1 MSDPAHLSVQMRH
14 RQGSLELAAEFELTQ
29 PWTVLFGPSGSGKS
43 TMLRAIAGLLHPDE
57 GRIVFRGRRSK
68 GHPEQVLTDTAQ
80 RVFVATHLR
89 PIRWSAQSSPL
100 FPHLTVRENVAYGVP
115 HVDQIV
121 DEAMNRLRLN
131 PLAKKMSWQ
140 LSGGERQRV
149 TLARAIAASMT
160 GQYLLLLDEPFVGLD
175 LKLRDEL
182 LADLLRWREST
193 GTPVLSVTHNI
204 GETFQ
209 LGAEVIRIDEGKI
222 VGQGPAEEVLAAE
235 RERLI
240 GQLARPVQRRSQAA
254 QNKILDA

>member
-1 MSDPAHLSVQMRH
+1 MRH
-14 RQGSLELAAEFELTQ
+14 RQGVLDLTVAFELTQ

-43 TMLRAIAGLLHPDE
+43 TVLRVIAGSVRPDE
-57 GRIVFRGRRSK
+57 GSVLFRGRRD
-68 GHPEQVLTDTAQ
+68 GERREQVLTETAQ
-80 RVFVATHLR
+80 GVFVASHLR

-115 HVDQIV
+115 GVEQIV
-121 DEAMNRLRLN
+121 DEAMSRLRLETI
-131 PLAKKMSWQ
+131 AKKRSWE

-149 TLARAIAASMT
+149 TLARAVAAAMT
-160 GQYLLLLDEPFVGLD
+160 GEHLLLLDEPFVGLD
-175 LKLRDEL
+175 LRLRDEL

-209 LGAEVIRIDEGKI
+209 LGAEVIRMNEGRI

-235 RERLI
+235 RARLL
-240 GQLARPVQRRSQAA
+240 GQLARPVRV
-254 QNKILDA
+254 DG